1 MKSRC
6 KWVEKFKT
14 KTKSIYPKSNQ
25 SSQVILYYVAV
36 YSVEHF
42 GQ

>member
-1 MKSRC
+1 MLENSKR
-6 KWVEKFKT
+6 KKKKV
-14 KTKSIYPKSNQ
+14 YPKSNQ

>member
-1 MKSRC
+1 M
-6 KWVEKFKT
+6 VENSKQK
-14 KTKSIYPKSNQ
+14 KNKKVYPKSNQ

>member
-1 MKSRC
+1 MGRKIQN
-6 KWVEKFKT
+6 KK
-14 KTKSIYPKSNQ
+14 KSIYPKSNQ